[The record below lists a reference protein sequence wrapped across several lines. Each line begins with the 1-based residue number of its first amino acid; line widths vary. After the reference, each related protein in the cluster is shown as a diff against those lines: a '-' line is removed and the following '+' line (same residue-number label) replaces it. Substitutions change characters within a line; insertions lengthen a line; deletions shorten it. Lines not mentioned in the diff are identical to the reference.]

1 MTSVFRDLT
10 SNEIVVMC
18 KGADSVLLPLVRNQS
33 DPKTKQL
40 IDQTVTNMNTFAKEG
55 LRTLLIVE
63 KTMSEVDY
71 RNWNTLFTEAVNSI
85 SDRDSKVEKCAKL
98 LEIDFDLVG
107 STALEDKLQ
116 DGVPDTIDMIRKAG
130 IKLWVLTG
138 DKIETAINIGYACK
152 LLDDHINQYIIDAQN
167 SNDVYKQLCIAENQ
181 QNLRLDTRKMGLIVS
196 GDALIKI
203 FGNEKIAPK
212 FVQLSQRAEVVL
224 ACRVSPKQKADIVQ
238 MVRNQQP
245 DAITMGIGDGAN
257 DVNMIT

>member
-1 MTSVFRDLT
+1 MNPSEIPGITTDAGFLSYNASSPDELALVNGARFLGVTYIGRDDTDNSVFKVDYKGQIRTFELLNTIEFSSSRKRMTSVFRDLA
-10 SNEIVVMC
+10 SDKIVVMC
-18 KGADSVLLPLVRNQS
+18 KGADSVLLPLIRNQS
-33 DPKTKQL
+33 DPKTNQL

-63 KTMSEVDY
+63 KTMSEADY

-85 SDRDSKVEKCAKL
+85 SDRESKVEKCAKL

-152 LLDDHINQYIIDAQN
+152 LLDDHINQYIIDGQR
-167 SNDVYKQLCIAENQ
+167 SNDVYKQLCIAEN
-181 QNLRLDTRKMGLIVS
+181 
-196 GDALIKI
+196 
-203 FGNEKIAPK
+203 
-212 FVQLSQRAEVVL
+212 
-224 ACRVSPKQKADIVQ
+224 
-238 MVRNQQP
+238 
-245 DAITMGIGDGAN
+245 
-257 DVNMIT
+257 

>member
-1 MTSVFRDLT
+1 LNPSEIPGITTDADCLSYNASSPDELALVNGARFLGVTYIGRDDADNSVFKVDYKGQIRTFELLNSIEFSSSRKRMTSVFRDLA

-167 SNDVYKQLCIAENQ
+167 SNDVYKQLCIAEN
-181 QNLRLDTRKMGLIVS
+181 
-196 GDALIKI
+196 
-203 FGNEKIAPK
+203 
-212 FVQLSQRAEVVL
+212 
-224 ACRVSPKQKADIVQ
+224 
-238 MVRNQQP
+238 
-245 DAITMGIGDGAN
+245 
-257 DVNMIT
+257 